1 MTIED
6 DDDLALPA
14 ALAAIAAIGFPQEAD
29 EDEPREDNDDNDND
43 NDDDTDDDEGET
55 LAHPP
60 VDFELFEEFLDAD
73 DTDDW
78 FQGWTANPDADAA
91 QFRVFGQTADGGYA
105 AFWLV
110 REDAPLAEQPIVFL
124 GADGEAGVVACDLPS
139 FLWLIADGSGP
150 YEAVEHPT
158 RRSTPH
164 PEFTAIAEKHAGTER
179 MTARQVVAA
188 ARDEFP
194 DFEDTMV
201 ELSR

>member
-14 ALAAIAAIGFPQEAD
+14 ALAAIAAIGFPLEAD
-29 EDEPREDNDDNDND
+29 EDEQG
-43 NDDDTDDDEGET
+43 DDERDERDEDE
-55 LAHPP
+55 APEHPP
-60 VDFELFEEFLDAD
+60 VDFEPFEEFLDSE
-73 DTDDW
+73 DTADW
-78 FQGWTANPDADAA
+78 FQGWTGNPEADAD

-124 GADGEAGVVACDLPS
+124 GSEGETGVVACDLPS
-139 FLWLIADGSGP
+139 FLWLVADGSGP

-158 RRSTPH
+158 RRSNPH

-179 MTARQVVAA
+179 MTAREVVAA

>member
-1 MTIED
+1 VTIED

-14 ALAAIAAIGFPQEAD
+14 ALAAIAAIGFPVEAD
-29 EDEPREDNDDNDND
+29 EDEQS
-43 NDDDTDDDEGET
+43 DDEPEEGE
-55 LAHPP
+55 APEHPP
-60 VDFELFEEFLDAD
+60 VDFEPFEEFLDSE
-73 DTDDW
+73 DTADW
-78 FQGWTANPDADAA
+78 FRGWTGNPEADAE

-124 GADGEAGVVACDLPS
+124 GSDGETGVVACDLPS
-139 FLWLIADGSGP
+139 FLWLVADGSGP

-158 RRSTPH
+158 RRSNPH
-164 PEFTAIAEKHAGTER
+164 PEFTAVAEKHAGTDR

>member
-14 ALAAIAAIGFPQEAD
+14 ALAAIAAIGFPPEAD
-29 EDEPREDNDDNDND
+29 EDAHG
-43 NDDDTDDDEGET
+43 DDERDEPDEDD
-55 LAHPP
+55 APEHPP
-60 VDFELFEEFLDAD
+60 VDFEPFEEFLDSE
-73 DTDDW
+73 DTADW
-78 FQGWTANPDADAA
+78 FRGWTGNPDADAE

-124 GADGEAGVVACDLPS
+124 GPEGETGVVACDLPS
-139 FLWLIADGSGP
+139 FLWLVADGSGP

-158 RRSTPH
+158 RRSNPH
-164 PEFTAIAEKHAGTER
+164 PEFTAVAEKHAGTDR
-179 MTARQVVAA
+179 MTAREVVAA

>member
-14 ALAAIAAIGFPQEAD
+14 ALAAIAAIGFPLDLEAD
-29 EDEPREDNDDNDND
+29 EDEDEERAEPDEDDAPED
-43 NDDDTDDDEGET
+43 
-55 LAHPP
+55 PP
-60 VDFELFEEFLDAD
+60 VDFEPFEEFLDPD
-73 DTDDW
+73 DATDW
-78 FQGWTANPDADAA
+78 FRGWTANQDVDAD
-91 QFRVFGQTADGGYA
+91 QFRVFGQSADGGYA

-110 REDAPLAEQPIVFL
+110 REDATLAEQPIVFL
-124 GADGEAGVVACDLPS
+124 GSDGETGVVACDLPS
-139 FLWLIADGSGP
+139 FLWLVADGSGP

-158 RRSTPH
+158 RRSRPH
-164 PEFTAIAEKHAGTER
+164 PEFTAIAEKHAGTDP

>member
-14 ALAAIAAIGFPQEAD
+14 ALAAIAAIGFPLEAD
-29 EDEPREDNDDNDND
+29 EDEQG
-43 NDDDTDDDEGET
+43 DDERDE
-55 LAHPP
+55 LDEDEAPEHPP
-60 VDFELFEEFLDAD
+60 VDFEPFEEFLDSE
-73 DTDDW
+73 DTADW
-78 FQGWTANPDADAA
+78 FRGWTGNPDADADD
-91 QFRVFGQTADGGYA
+91 FRVFGQTADGGYA

-124 GADGEAGVVACDLPS
+124 GSEGETGVVACDLPS
-139 FLWLIADGSGP
+139 FLWLVADGSGP

-158 RRSTPH
+158 RRSNPH

-179 MTARQVVAA
+179 MTAREVVAA

>member
-14 ALAAIAAIGFPQEAD
+14 ALAAIAAIGFAREAGEDERGD
-29 EDEPREDNDDNDND
+29 EDDETDE
-43 NDDDTDDDEGET
+43 DDTPE
-55 LAHPP
+55 LPP
-60 VDFELFEEFLDAD
+60 VDFEPFEEFLDSE
-73 DTDDW
+73 DTADW
-78 FQGWTANPDADAA
+78 FRGWTGNPDADAD

-110 REDAPLAEQPIVFL
+110 REDATLPEQPIVFL
-124 GADGEAGVVACDLPS
+124 GQEGETGVVACDLPS
-139 FLWLIADGSGP
+139 FLWLVADGSGP

-158 RRSTPH
+158 RRSNPH
-164 PEFTAIAEKHAGTER
+164 PEFTAIAEKHAGTDR
-179 MTARQVVAA
+179 MTAREVVAA

-194 DFEDTMV
+194 DFEDTMA

>member
-1 MTIED
+1 VTIED

-14 ALAAIAAIGFPQEAD
+14 ALAAIAAIGFSAEAD
-29 EDEPREDNDDNDND
+29 EDEPSDEER
-43 NDDDTDDDEGET
+43 DDERDESEDT
-55 LAHPP
+55 ENLW
-60 VDFELFEEFLDAD
+60 VDFEPFEEFLDSE
-73 DTDDW
+73 DTADW
-78 FQGWTANPDADAA
+78 FRSWTGNPEADAD

-110 REDAPLAEQPIVFL
+110 REDAPLAEQPVVFL
-124 GADGEAGVVACDLPS
+124 GSEGETGVVACDLPS
-139 FLWLIADGSGP
+139 FLWLVADGSGP

-158 RRSTPH
+158 RRSNPH
-164 PEFTAIAEKHAGTER
+164 PEFTAIADKHAGTDR
-179 MTARQVVAA
+179 MTAREVVAA

>member
-14 ALAAIAAIGFPQEAD
+14 ALAAIAAIGFPVEAD
-29 EDEPREDNDDNDND
+29 EDEQRDGDSDSDLESE
-43 NDDDTDDDEGET
+43 DDEAPE
-55 LAHPP
+55 HPP
-60 VDFELFEEFLDAD
+60 VDFEPFEEFLDSE
-73 DTDDW
+73 DTADW
-78 FQGWTANPDADAA
+78 FRGWTANPEADAE

-124 GADGEAGVVACDLPS
+124 GSEGETGVVACDLPS
-139 FLWLIADGSGP
+139 FLWLVADGSGP

-158 RRSTPH
+158 RRSNPH

>member
-14 ALAAIAAIGFPQEAD
+14 ALAAIAAIGFPVEAD
-29 EDEPREDNDDNDND
+29 EDEQS
-43 NDDDTDDDEGET
+43 DDEPEEGE
-55 LAHPP
+55 APEHPP
-60 VDFELFEEFLDAD
+60 VDFEPFEEFLDPD
-73 DTDDW
+73 DTADW
-78 FQGWTANPDADAA
+78 FRGWTGNPEADAD

-124 GADGEAGVVACDLPS
+124 GSDGETGVVACDLPS
-139 FLWLIADGSGP
+139 FLWLVADGSGP

-158 RRSTPH
+158 RRSSPH
-164 PEFTAIAEKHAGTER
+164 PEFTAVAEKHAGTER

>member
-1 MTIED
+1 VTIED

-14 ALAAIAAIGFPQEAD
+14 ALAAIAAIGFPVEAD
-29 EDEPREDNDDNDND
+29 EDEHS
-43 NDDDTDDDEGET
+43 DDEPEEGE
-55 LAHPP
+55 APEHPP
-60 VDFELFEEFLDAD
+60 VDFEAFEEFLDSE
-73 DTDDW
+73 DTADW
-78 FQGWTANPDADAA
+78 FRGWTGNPEADAE

-124 GADGEAGVVACDLPS
+124 GADGETGVVACDLPS
-139 FLWLIADGSGP
+139 FLWLVADGSGP

-158 RRSTPH
+158 RRSNPH
-164 PEFTAIAEKHAGTER
+164 PEFTAIAEKHAGTEP
-179 MTARQVVAA
+179 MTARQVVSA

>member
-14 ALAAIAAIGFPQEAD
+14 ALAAIAAIGFSGAAD
-29 EDEPREDNDDNDND
+29 GDELS
-43 NDDDTDDDEGET
+43 DDEREEGEGPEF
-55 LAHPP
+55 PP
-60 VDFELFEEFLDAD
+60 VDFELFEEFLDSD
-73 DTDDW
+73 DTTDW
-78 FQGWTANPDADAA
+78 FRGWTGNPEADGD

-124 GADGEAGVVACDLPS
+124 GSEGETGVVACDLPS
-139 FLWLIADGSGP
+139 FLWLVADGSGP
-150 YEAVEHPT
+150 YEATEHPT
-158 RRSTPH
+158 RRSNPH

-179 MTARQVVAA
+179 MTAREVVAA

-194 DFEDTMV
+194 DFEDTMA

>member
-14 ALAAIAAIGFPQEAD
+14 ALAAIAAIGFPGEAD
-29 EDEPREDNDDNDND
+29 EDEQG
-43 NDDDTDDDEGET
+43 DDERDEDD
-55 LAHPP
+55 APEYPHAA
-60 VDFELFEEFLDAD
+60 VDFEPYEEFLDAD
-73 DTDDW
+73 DTADW
-78 FQGWTANPDADAA
+78 FRGWTGNPEADGE

-124 GADGEAGVVACDLPS
+124 GSEGETGVVACDLPS

-158 RRSTPH
+158 RRSNPH
-164 PEFTAIAEKHAGTER
+164 PEFTAIAEKHAGTEP

-201 ELSR
+201 EISR

>member
-1 MTIED
+1 VTIED

-14 ALAAIAAIGFPQEAD
+14 ALAAIAAIGFPVEAD
-29 EDEPREDNDDNDND
+29 EDEQG
-43 NDDDTDDDEGET
+43 DDESEEGE
-55 LAHPP
+55 APEHPP
-60 VDFELFEEFLDAD
+60 VDFEPFEEFLDSE
-73 DTDDW
+73 DTADW
-78 FQGWTANPDADAA
+78 FRGWTGNPEADAE

-124 GADGEAGVVACDLPS
+124 GSDGETGVVACDLPS
-139 FLWLIADGSGP
+139 FLWLVADGSGP

-158 RRSTPH
+158 RRSNPH
-164 PEFTAIAEKHAGTER
+164 PEFTAVAEKHAGTDR
-179 MTARQVVAA
+179 MSARQVVAA

>member
-14 ALAAIAAIGFPQEAD
+14 ALAAIAAIGFPVEAD
-29 EDEPREDNDDNDND
+29 EDEQG
-43 NDDDTDDDEGET
+43 DDERDEDD
-55 LAHPP
+55 APEHPHP
-60 VDFELFEEFLDAD
+60 AVDFEPFEEFLDAD
-73 DTDDW
+73 DTADW
-78 FQGWTANPDADAA
+78 FRGWTGNPDADAD

-124 GADGEAGVVACDLPS
+124 GSDGETGVVSCDLPS

-150 YEAVEHPT
+150 YEAVEYPT
-158 RRSTPH
+158 RRSNPH
-164 PEFTAIAEKHAGTER
+164 PEFTAIAEKHAGTEP
-179 MTARQVVAA
+179 MTAREVVAA

-194 DFEDTMV
+194 DFEDTMA

>member
-14 ALAAIAAIGFPQEAD
+14 ALAAIAAIGFPLEAD
-29 EDEPREDNDDNDND
+29 EDEPS
-43 NDDDTDDDEGET
+43 DDERDEGDAPEPP
-55 LAHPP
+55 HPP
-60 VDFELFEEFLDAD
+60 VDFEPYEEFLDPD
-73 DTDDW
+73 DTADW
-78 FQGWTANPDADAA
+78 FRGWTANPEADSD

-124 GADGEAGVVACDLPS
+124 GSDGETGVVSCDLAS
-139 FLWLIADGSGP
+139 FLWLVADGSGP

-158 RRSTPH
+158 RRSRPH
-164 PEFTAIAEKHAGTER
+164 PEFTAVAEKHAGTDR
-179 MTARQVVAA
+179 MTAREVVAA

-194 DFEDTMV
+194 DFEDTMA